1 MGCGFSEAIIDG
13 KNMTEEERYK
23 KGINKSKT
31 HVDFMIGTSDLM
43 IEAITT
49 KGEKILIFKDGD
61 FYFPSK

>member
-1 MGCGFSEAIIDG
+1 
-13 KNMTEEERYK
+13 MTEEERYK